1 MILYALVFSLA
12 AVIFNLTL
20 PLMAGLYIVDDLGG
34 TTYMSSYAVSFFC
47 IGNILGV
54 PLGKPGSTRLN
65 PIQLYMACLSL
76 MMFFSWQC
84 GMATDYFTFILFRLL
99 EGIASGPLYIL
110 ITYTLIP
117 DLAPE
122 KDKRFVTSLLL
133 LCFSLGPVL
142 AASWGGWIAFYHN
155 WRLLFFSHIIYC
167 LFLIIYVGY
176 GYRKHYTKAAKNVA
190 FDTINY
196 FLFVISVLF
205 IGTALTTGQEL
216 DWFRS
221 PLLCFL
227 VITGSLSFLFFIVRC
242 LSSAH
247 PLIEFRLLKNMY
259 FSLAMLN
266 VSLLF
271 AIYFGMIILLSLWLR
286 LYVNYS
292 PLWVILSIGITV
304 LGAWIPILVHYKGY
318 DPRIPLAISLIFL
331 IVSSFY
337 TTTFDVRI
345 NFERIAGSR
354 ILSGIGLVSFLAPL
368 FRLSAQTFPKN
379 KLPECLNFFHIIRL
393 FGSGIGVA
401 LFVTLWHRRQVF
413 YYERLGSRLTEFSTT
428 TQHFLTQAQQ
438 VQLHGKHSFAQLS
451 YYLNRQAT
459 ALALDDCFYLMS
471 WILVFLLVLLL
482 ATFFVQ
488 GPKLKDKKEFP
499 TEPVLRLNP
508 LTEEESLL

>member
-34 TTYMSSYAVSFFC
+34 SAYISTYAVSFFC

-65 PIQLYMACLSL
+65 PIQLYVLCLSF

-84 GMATDYFTFILFRLL
+84 GMAGDYFTFILFRLL
-99 EGIASGPLYIL
+99 EGVASGPLYIL
-110 ITYTLIP
+110 IAYTLIP
-117 DLAPE
+117 ALAPE
-122 KDKRFVTSLLL
+122 KDKRYVTSLVL

-142 AASWGGWIAFYHN
+142 AASWGGWIAFYHD
-155 WRLLFFSHIIYC
+155 WRQLFFSHVLYC
-167 LFLIIYVGY
+167 FFLIIYVGY
-176 GYRKHYTKAAKNVA
+176 GYRKHYPKQTSALA
-190 FDTINY
+190 FDALGY
-196 FLFVISVLF
+196 FLFAISILF
-205 IGTALTTGQEL
+205 IGSALTTGQEL

-227 VITGSLSFLFFIVRC
+227 VITGSVSFLLFILRC
-242 LSSAH
+242 LSVKH
-247 PLIEFRLLKNMY
+247 PLIEFKLLKNMY
-259 FSLAMLN
+259 FALAMLN

-271 AIYFGMIILLSLWLR
+271 AIYFGMIILLSLWLK

-292 PLWVILSIGITV
+292 PLWVILSIGVTA

-318 DPRIPLAISLIFL
+318 DPRVPLAVAFIFL
-331 IVSSFY
+331 IISSFY
-337 TTTFDVRI
+337 TTTFNEHID
-345 NFERIAGSR
+345 FARIASSR

-368 FRLSAQTFPKN
+368 FRLTSQTFPKD
-379 KLPECLNFFHIIRL
+379 KLPECLNLFHIIRL

-413 YYERLGSRLTEFSTT
+413 YYERLGSRLTEFSAS
-428 TQHFLTQAQQ
+428 TQHFLNQAQQ
-438 VQLHGKHSFAQLS
+438 IPLHGKQSFAQLS

-471 WILVFLLVLLL
+471 WILVFLLLLLL
-482 ATFFVQ
+482 ATYFVE
-488 GPKLKDKKEFP
+488 GPKLGDKKEFP
-499 TEPVLRLNP
+499 AEPELTLHP

>member
-1 MILYALVFSLA
+1 MILYVLVFSLA
-12 AVIFNLTL
+12 AVVFNLTL

-34 TTYMSSYAVSFFC
+34 TSYMSTYAVSFFC
-47 IGNILGV
+47 IGNVLGV

-65 PIQLYMACLSL
+65 PMQLYMLCLFF

-84 GMATDYFTFILFRLL
+84 GMAGDYFTFILFRFL
-99 EGIASGPLYIL
+99 EGIASGPLYLL

-167 LFLIIYVGY
+167 LFLMIYVGY
-176 GYRKHYTKAAKNVA
+176 GYRTHYTRTTKTPT
-190 FDTINY
+190 FDATSY
-196 FLFVISVLF
+196 FFFAISVLF

-227 VITGSLSFLFFIVRC
+227 VITGSLSFLFFILRS
-242 LSSAH
+242 LNSAQ
-247 PLIEFRLLKNMY
+247 PLIEFKLLKNMY
-259 FSLAMLN
+259 FCLAMLN

-318 DPRIPLAISLIFL
+318 DPRIPLAIALIFL
-331 IVSSFY
+331 IISSFY

-345 NFERIAGSR
+345 NFERIASSR

-368 FRLSAQTFPKN
+368 FRLSAQTFPKD
-379 KLPECLNFFHIIRL
+379 KLAECLNLFHIIRL
-393 FGSGIGVA
+393 LGSGLGVA

-413 YYERLGSRLTEFSTT
+413 YYDRLGSRLTEFSAT
-428 TQHFLTQAQQ
+428 TQQFLKQAQQ
-438 VQLHGKHSFAQLS
+438 IPLQGKQSFAQLS

-482 ATFFVQ
+482 ATYFVD
-488 GPKLKDKKEFP
+488 GPKLEDKKEFP
-499 TEPVLRLNP
+499 AEPVFTLHP